1 MGRGLARG
9 ELGGAGWEGA
19 CWERGEGGEKLE
31 KLGGLSLVGVVG
43 GEERGVG
50 RAVLRRIRFVTLRD
64 WSGLVSMG

>member
-1 MGRGLARG
+1 MGAR
-9 ELGGAGWEGA
+9 A

-43 GEERGVG
+43 GEDWGVRDVG
-50 RAVLRRIRFVTLRD
+50 RAVRRRIIFVKLRN